1 MDIPLT
7 IYIPTKTTSNSNSR
21 PDEQEDWMAPPSF
34 ERWSSDCSNPSS
46 RGCAANPPTRPQRNM
61 DNKSLGDLIGDDDD
75 DDDAPCNCLK
85 DKSSSTLDTAPR
97 KPQRCC
103 ESSPDLCTGEH
114 QGLSL
119 QNAFCLSRGIPLKT
133 VTPTWSMHTTNTKW
147 RQRFVVLVHRMENE
161 SASFALVSMTRLQNF
176 MTLAYNGSASVCRW
190 RCRLPMATS
199 KRAATACL
207 LIPMWPMIQGHEST
221 IPLLPPRTRLQ

>member
-133 VTPTWSMHTTNTKW
+133 VTPTWSMHTTNTK
-147 RQRFVVLVHRMENE
+147 
-161 SASFALVSMTRLQNF
+161 
-176 MTLAYNGSASVCRW
+176 
-190 RCRLPMATS
+190 
-199 KRAATACL
+199 
-207 LIPMWPMIQGHEST
+207 
-221 IPLLPPRTRLQ
+221 